1 MITEIILAYY
11 LGLFIFALNGLQL
24 IRIQQ
29 QQREL
34 AAKEETLRKL
44 LTRLNLRR

>member
-1 MITEIILAYY
+1 MMVEILLAYY
-11 LGLFIFALNGLQL
+11 LGLFVFVINGLQL

-29 QQREL
+29 LQREL

-44 LTRLNLRR
+44 LTRLKLRR

>member
-1 MITEIILAYY
+1 MIDEIILAYY
-11 LGLFIFALNGLQL
+11 LGLFVFVINGLQL
-24 IRIQQ
+24 VRIQQ
-29 QQREL
+29 LQREL